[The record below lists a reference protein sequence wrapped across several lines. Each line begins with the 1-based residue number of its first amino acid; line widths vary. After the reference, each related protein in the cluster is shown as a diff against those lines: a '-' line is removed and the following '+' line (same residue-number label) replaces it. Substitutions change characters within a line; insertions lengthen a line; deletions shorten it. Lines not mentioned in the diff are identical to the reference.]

1 MHEQI
6 WGREIIQFHMYTIM
20 AVFWWTGCQ
29 YGGFKVLQWCS
40 CFPHAFV
47 FDVQHV
53 AGNSLR
59 ATGAL
64 ILTVSSTVYVYTCE
78 PVHVCVCVHACMC
91 AIRCVLRALKCLPL
105 SVIPLSA
112 ATCSAHTPNP
122 DRSKHRTPSNPVK
135 SLFTDD
141 LVWRQQAAGVG
152 DRKGGKERRREGRR
166 GEGWERLRWWSY
178 QGVAHCRGLLLWAIV
193 KELGGIIGL
202 LCPMWSMHF

>member
-1 MHEQI
+1 MQLLPTCVCI
-6 WGREIIQFHMYTIM
+6 WCTACGGKQPPCHRRSDLLKALLSESTM
-20 AVFWWTGCQ
+20 ATT
-29 YGGFKVLQWCS
+29 
-40 CFPHAFV
+40 
-47 FDVQHV
+47 
-53 AGNSLR
+53 R
-59 ATGAL
+59 T
-64 ILTVSSTVYVYTCE
+64 LTVSSTVYVYTCE

-91 AIRCVLRALKCLPL
+91 AIRCVLRVLKCLPL

-122 DRSKHRTPSNPVK
+122 DRSKHCTPSNPVK

-166 GEGWERLRWWSY
+166 GEGWERLRRWSY